1 MLCLWGKTPR
11 TACGDARN
19 NQQRSRGS
27 PDKNFMINHLRF
39 IWNGGLDPAEAS
51 LISLRERRT
60 LSVTIFCVL
69 PVALLLIVSNL
80 YTGGERD
87 NIYIAA
93 ATGVL
98 ILSLYVQAYLGQR
111 LLAANLAIG
120 SYWAVMVMAMS
131 TVGVGGNTWA
141 WLLCLPAIAT
151 LVGGRLV
158 GVAWAV
164 ICGATLWAFAW
175 LQYTG
180 YEFEFGPETVG
191 VAPITLAF
199 EATLVLLMLTA
210 AIFVF
215 RTGQQNAENRL
226 SSTVGQLE
234 KEVHDRT
241 LAEEEARRSEHA
253 KATFLAAMSHE
264 LRTPLNG
271 VIGAS
276 QLLQRDGGLSEKK
289 QELVNVVLRSS
300 ETLLELVNNVLDLSR
315 LDSDS
320 IELEDI
326 PVDLRDLL
334 STTVAPLR
342 FQAREKGINFSV
354 VVEDD
359 IPPWVKGDP
368 TRLRQIILN
377 LVGNAVKFTNS
388 GEIAIVMDTAL
399 ERIRLKITDSGI
411 GIASEAQASLFEPY
425 VQASA
430 ATQRQFGGS
439 GLGLT
444 IVKRLVTA
452 MKGKIVVDSVPG
464 RGSIFTV
471 FLPLDACP
479 APLKRK
485 EGVEVNKLPGLSIV
499 VADDN
504 AVNRMILCR
513 MLEEDGHDVVTMSN
527 GREVLEYMP
536 NHEVS
541 AVFMDLQ
548 MPVMDG
554 VSALKRI
561 RSMQGNRAKTPV
573 IAVTA
578 NVITEKKE
586 EMEKMGMDG
595 FLTKPFRHAELRDV
609 LKQAVRP
616 RPF

>member
-1 MLCLWGKTPR
+1 
-11 TACGDARN
+11 
-19 NQQRSRGS
+19 
-27 PDKNFMINHLRF
+27 MINHLRF
-39 IWNGGLDPAEAS
+39 LWNGGLDPNTAS

-60 LSVTIFCVL
+60 LSVTIFCVI
-69 PVALLLIVSNL
+69 PVAVLLIVSNL

-87 NIYIAA
+87 NVYIAV
-93 ATGVL
+93 ATGML
-98 ILSLYVQAYLGQR
+98 IVSLYIQAYAGQPQF
-111 LLAANLAIG
+111 AANLAIF
-120 SYWAVMVMAMS
+120 SYWLVMVMAMT

-151 LVGGRLV
+151 LVGGRLA
-158 GVAWAV
+158 GLIWAV
-164 ICGATLWAFAW
+164 ICAITLWAFAW

-180 YEFEFGPETVG
+180 YEFEYGPDSLG
-191 VAPITLAF
+191 VQPITLAF
-199 EATLVLLMLTA
+199 EATLVLVMLTA

-215 RTGQQNAENRL
+215 RSGQQKAENRL
-226 SSTVGQLE
+226 STAVGQLE
-234 KEVHDRT
+234 KEVHERT
-241 LAEEEARRSEHA
+241 LAEEEARSSEHA

-320 IELEDI
+320 IELEKI
-326 PVDLRDLL
+326 PVDLRELL
-334 STTVAPLR
+334 STTVAPLG
-342 FQAREKGINFSV
+342 FQSREKGINFSV

-359 IPPWVKGDP
+359 IPPWVIGDP

-388 GEIAIVMDTAL
+388 GEIEIVMDTAL

-411 GIASEAQASLFEPY
+411 GIASDAQASLFEPY
-425 VQASA
+425 VQASV
-430 ATQRQFGGS
+430 ATQRKFGGS

-444 IVKRLVTA
+444 IVKRLVSA

-464 RGSIFTV
+464 RGSVFTV
-471 FLPLDACP
+471 FLPLEACP
-479 APLKRK
+479 APLKRRD
-485 EGVEVNKLPGLSIV
+485 EGNQLRLPGLSIV

-513 MLEEDGHDVVTMSN
+513 MLEEDGHDVITMSN

-554 VSALKRI
+554 VSAMKRI
-561 RSMQGNRAKTPV
+561 RAMDGRRAKTPV

-586 EMEKMGMDG
+586 EMEKMGMNG
-595 FLTKPFRHAELRDV
+595 FLTKPFRHAELREV
-609 LKQAVRP
+609 LTQAVRP
-616 RPF
+616 QPYG

>member
-1 MLCLWGKTPR
+1 
-11 TACGDARN
+11 
-19 NQQRSRGS
+19 
-27 PDKNFMINHLRF
+27 MINHIRF
-39 IWNGGLDPAEAS
+39 LWNGGLDPTTAS
-51 LISLRERRT
+51 LINLRERRT
-60 LSVTIFCVL
+60 LSVTIFCVI
-69 PVALLLIVSNL
+69 PVAVLLIVSNL

-87 NIYIAA
+87 NIYIAV
-93 ATGVL
+93 ATGML
-98 ILSLYVQAYLGQR
+98 IVSLYIQAYAGQR
-111 LLAANLAIG
+111 QFAANLAIF
-120 SYWAVMVMAMS
+120 SYWLVMVMAMT
-131 TVGVGGNTWA
+131 TVGIGGNTWA

-151 LVGGRLV
+151 LVGGRLA
-158 GVAWAV
+158 GVIWAV
-164 ICGATLWAFAW
+164 ICALTLWAFAW
-175 LQYTG
+175 LQFTG
-180 YEFEFGPETVG
+180 YEFEYGPDSTG
-191 VAPITLAF
+191 VQPITLAF
-199 EATLVLLMLTA
+199 EATLVLIMLTA

-215 RTGQQNAENRL
+215 RSGQQKAEKRL
-226 SSTVGQLE
+226 STAVNQLE
-234 KEVHDRT
+234 KEVHERT
-241 LAEEEARRSEHA
+241 MAEEEARSSEHA

-276 QLLQRDGGLSEKK
+276 QLLQRDGGLTEKK

-320 IELEDI
+320 IELEEI
-326 PVDLRDLL
+326 PVDLRELL
-334 STTVAPLR
+334 STTVAPLG

-359 IPPWVKGDP
+359 IPPWVIGDP

-388 GEIAIVMDTAL
+388 GEIEIVMDTAL

-411 GIASEAQASLFEPY
+411 GIASDAQASLFEPY

-430 ATQRQFGGS
+430 ATQRKFGGS

-444 IVKRLVTA
+444 IVKRLVSA

-464 RGSIFTV
+464 RGSVFTV
-471 FLPLDACP
+471 FLPLEACP
-479 APLKRK
+479 APLKRRN
-485 EGVEVNKLPGLSIV
+485 ESNQIRLPGLSIV

-554 VSALKRI
+554 VSAMKRI
-561 RSMQGNRAKTPV
+561 RAMDGRRAKTPV

-586 EMEKMGMDG
+586 EMEKMGMNG
-595 FLTKPFRHAELRDV
+595 FLTKPFRHAELREV
-609 LKQAVRP
+609 LSQAVRP
-616 RPF
+616 QPYG

>member
-1 MLCLWGKTPR
+1 M
-11 TACGDARN
+11 
-19 NQQRSRGS
+19 
-27 PDKNFMINHLRF
+27 
-39 IWNGGLDPAEAS
+39 
-51 LISLRERRT
+51 ISLRERRT
-60 LSVTIFCVL
+60 LSTTIFCVV
-69 PVALLLIVSNL
+69 PVAALLFVSNF

-87 NIYIAA
+87 NIYIAG
-93 ATGVL
+93 ATAVL
-98 ILSLYVQAYLGQR
+98 LLSLYIQAYTGLQH
-111 LLAANLAIG
+111 LAGNLSIF
-120 SYWAVMVMAMS
+120 SFWLVMVMAMT

-141 WLLCLPAIAT
+141 WLLCLPAIST
-151 LVGGRLV
+151 LVAGRLA
-158 GVAWAV
+158 GVIWALV
-164 ICGATLWAFAW
+164 CGVTLWVFAW

-180 YEFEFGPETVG
+180 YQFEFGPQLSG
-191 VAPITLAF
+191 LQALTLAF

-215 RTGQQNAENRL
+215 RSGQHNAEVKL
-226 SSTVGQLE
+226 SDTVNQLE
-234 KEVHDRT
+234 KEVHERT
-241 LAEEEARRSEHA
+241 LAEAEARSSEEA

-300 ETLLELVNNVLDLSR
+300 ETLMELVNNVLDLSR

-320 IELEDI
+320 IELENI
-326 PVDLRDLL
+326 PVDLRELL
-334 STTVAPLR
+334 NSTVAPLG
-342 FQAREKGINFSV
+342 FQAREKGISFSA

-359 IPPWVKGDP
+359 IPAWVKGDP

-388 GEIAIVMDTAL
+388 GEISVVMDTAL
-399 ERIRLKITDSGI
+399 ERVRLKVIDSGI
-411 GIASEAQASLFEPY
+411 GIAQDAKASLFEPY

-430 ATQRQFGGS
+430 STQRKFGGS

-444 IVKRLVTA
+444 IVKKLVAA
-452 MKGKIVVDSVPG
+452 MKGKIIVESVPG
-464 RGSIFTV
+464 RGSTFTA
-471 FLPLDACP
+471 FLPLEACP
-479 APLKRK
+479 APIKRPEK
-485 EGVEVNKLPGLSIV
+485 SNEIRLPGLSIV

-513 MLEEDGHDVVTMSN
+513 MLEEDGHDVVTLSN
-527 GREVLEYMP
+527 GREVLEYLP
-536 NHEVS
+536 NHQVS

-561 RSMQGNRAKTPV
+561 RNMDGRRGRTPV

-578 NVITEKKE
+578 NVVTETKE
-586 EMEKMGMDG
+586 EMERLGMNG
-595 FLTKPFRHAELRDV
+595 FLTKPFRQAELREV
-609 LKQAVRP
+609 LKHAVRP
-616 RPF
+616 TPYGH